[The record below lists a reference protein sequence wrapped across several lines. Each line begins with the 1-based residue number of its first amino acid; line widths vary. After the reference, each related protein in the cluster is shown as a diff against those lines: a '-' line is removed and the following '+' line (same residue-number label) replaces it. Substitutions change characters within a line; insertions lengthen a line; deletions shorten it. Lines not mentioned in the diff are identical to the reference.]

1 MNTLVPAKPEEL
13 GVCIGILREGRMFQ
27 QEQGFIQWTEDYPTP
42 ALIEEDIRTGS
53 GYLMKIDGEPA
64 AYMFLS
70 FDDDPAY
77 QPPECAWR
85 ADVPYVAVHRIAF
98 ARRFAGRGL
107 SPAVFG
113 LIRDLCRERG
123 VGCIRIDTD
132 KKNQRMQHV
141 LEKNGFVRCGYVLF
155 EGDKKLA
162 YDNLF

>member
-1 MNTLVPAKPEEL
+1 MITLAPARSEEL
-13 GVCIGILREGRMFQ
+13 GACLSIIREGRMFQ
-27 QEQGFIQWTEDYPTP
+27 QEQGFIQWTEDYPS
-42 ALIEEDIRTGS
+42 AELIGQDVREGS

-77 QPPECAWR
+77 QPPECAWS

-107 SPAVFG
+107 SGAAFA
-113 LIRDLCRERG
+113 LIRDLCREKG
-123 VGCIRIDTD
+123 VSCIRIDTD